1 MLMYQMG
8 LCRARL
14 AEQVSFNIR
23 AITLRGGHFYT
34 ATHLIT
40 ELIKYAIAVP
50 QSARA
55 RQLH

>member
-1 MLMYQMG
+1 MYQMG

-40 ELIKYAIAVP
+40 ELIKYAVP